1 MVKNDG
7 HTQLSYDNEESPTRD
22 MRSESDVTTSVARE
36 MDASL
41 APSEDSITTSN
52 LSPTQENQTPQETS
66 QKILGH
72 VVEKMGGTARSGQQE
87 MVEHVARAFE
97 DNEHLLVQAGTG
109 TGKSL
114 GYLVPAMDWAIREG
128 KRVVVSTATLA
139 LQRQIV
145 AQDAPKVAEA
155 IEKETGKQPEVALL
169 KGWNNYACLRK
180 VMGGYPE
187 EDALFSRVEAEF
199 GTSSQLGADVVRARE
214 WAQTTSTGDRDDLVP
229 GVPDRAWRQVSVS
242 KPECIGASCPLQ
254 EVCFPMLARKHAMV
268 SDIVV
273 TNHSMLGVQS
283 TGTPVLPDVDAYV
296 VDEAHDL
303 VDRVTSQLTAT
314 LSASDMQ
321 GLVRLLR
328 REKILVRELEKS
340 IEGFTDIL
348 EAMDEGRL
356 QGIPEVLQDAL
367 MLVLRELQLVSD
379 DVKDMPNGNEAEAA
393 TKAVVKNRVDDVVG
407 VVHSLLS
414 EKVASGQLVVW
425 VAHSS
430 DAHPVLYVAPLD
442 VSSDIADNVFEGKP
456 AILTSATL
464 SVGGSF
470 QHVASQ
476 VGFMYPNQGPW
487 RGVDV
492 GSPFTYGKQGI
503 LYVANSLPAPN
514 TMAYTDAMLG
524 ELRDLLIAS
533 RGGGLCLFTS
543 RRAAE
548 QAAEFIREET
558 DLPVLLQG
566 EDQLPTL
573 VNKFAD
579 DPTASL
585 FGTLSLWQGIDVAGD
600 TCRLVVID
608 KIPFPRPNDALVE
621 ARSQAVRARGGN
633 PFMEVSATQAALRL
647 AQGAG
652 RLIRRHTDRGVVA
665 ILDSRLRT
673 KRYGS
678 FLMASLP
685 TMWPTCDGDVV
696 KQALARISQHVGE

>member
-1 MVKNDG
+1 M
-7 HTQLSYDNEESPTRD
+7 
-22 MRSESDVTTSVARE
+22 
-36 MDASL
+36 
-41 APSEDSITTSN
+41 
-52 LSPTQENQTPQETS
+52 
-66 QKILGH
+66 
-72 VVEKMGGTARSGQQE
+72 
-87 MVEHVARAFE
+87 
-97 DNEHLLVQAGTG
+97 
-109 TGKSL
+109 
-114 GYLVPAMDWAIREG
+114 
-128 KRVVVSTATLA
+128 
-139 LQRQIV
+139 
-145 AQDAPKVAEA
+145 
-155 IEKETGKQPEVALL
+155 
-169 KGWNNYACLRK
+169 
-180 VMGGYPE
+180 
-187 EDALFSRVEAEF
+187 
-199 GTSSQLGADVVRARE
+199 
-214 WAQTTSTGDRDDLVP
+214 
-229 GVPDRAWRQVSVS
+229 
-242 KPECIGASCPLQ
+242 
-254 EVCFPMLARKHAMV
+254 
-268 SDIVV
+268 
-273 TNHSMLGVQS
+273 
-283 TGTPVLPDVDAYV
+283 
-296 VDEAHDL
+296 
-303 VDRVTSQLTAT
+303 
-314 LSASDMQ
+314 
-321 GLVRLLR
+321 
-328 REKILVRELEKS
+328 
-340 IEGFTDIL
+340 
-348 EAMDEGRL
+348 
-356 QGIPEVLQDAL
+356 
-367 MLVLRELQLVSD
+367 
-379 DVKDMPNGNEAEAA
+379 
-393 TKAVVKNRVDDVVG
+393 
-407 VVHSLLS
+407 
-414 EKVASGQLVVW
+414 VW